1 MAKEIKAK
9 LKLQIPGGGATP
21 APPVGSALGQYGVN
35 IMDFVQAFNNDT
47 SSRQGE
53 IVPVEITI
61 YEDNSFSYTT
71 KTAPASYL
79 IKKAVGLNSGSPE
92 PHKEKVA
99 NITTPQLE
107 TIAEAKMEDL
117 NANDL
122 AAAVKIIAGT
132 ARSMGVTVDGEEI
145 DVAASNEAAEN
156 RVSEA
161 PVSETPAS
169 EAGESTDTVTLEGE
183 TEED

>member
-1 MAKEIKAK
+1 MAKEVKAK

-21 APPVGSALGQYGVN
+21 APPVGSALGQYRVT

-53 IVPVEITI
+53 TVPVEIVI
-61 YEDNSFSYTT
+61 YEDNSFSFET

-79 IKKAVGLNSGSPE
+79 IKKAIGLESGSPE

-99 NITTPQLE
+99 SITKSQLE
-107 TIAEAKMEDL
+107 TIAETKMKDL

-122 AAAVKIIAGT
+122 EAAVKT
-132 ARSMGVTVDGEEI
+132 VSYTHLTLPTRS
-145 DVAASNEAAEN
+145 
-156 RVSEA
+156 
-161 PVSETPAS
+161 
-169 EAGESTDTVTLEGE
+169 
-183 TEED
+183 

>member
-9 LKLQIPGGGATP
+9 IKLQIPGGGATP

-99 NITTPQLE
+99 NITTSQLQ

-117 NANDL
+117 NANDID
-122 AAAVKIIAGT
+122 AADNIIAGT

-145 DVAASNEAAEN
+145 DVSVSNEA
-156 RVSEA
+156 SEA
-161 PVSETPAS
+161 RAS
-169 EAGESTDTVTLEGE
+169 EEPAFEEEASTEVVTESDSGESN
-183 TEED
+183 